1 MIKATRTHT
10 QQFWQVNRESL
21 KKIFTDEELNKII
34 IGYSVGEPIGVVVLT
49 ESEMKELTELWRQ
62 KR

>member
-1 MIKATRTHT
+1 MIKAKRMHN

-21 KKIFTDEELNKII
+21 KKIFTDDELNKII